1 VSAFSDG
8 PAGAGQQAVPAGPD
22 LQAVVA
28 DTDLQARPAGPDL
41 QAMLAE
47 SGLQA
52 VLWDLDGT
60 LVDTEP
66 AWMASEYRLVE
77 LFGGSWSTEH
87 AKAVVGHSL
96 LESAAYLR
104 KHGGVELSLEE
115 IVDQMVADVLAAVQR
130 EVVWRPG
137 ALSLL
142 ADVRAAGVPCAMVT
156 MSYQS
161 LANSVAS
168 HLPAGTFQA
177 MVTGDQVS
185 RGKPHPEPYLTA
197 AELLGVQP
205 SRCVAIEDSP
215 TGVASAA
222 AAGCLVLAVQN
233 QVPLAGA
240 PGRIV
245 LDSLEGIGMSDLLS
259 LMADRTEPGHGP
271 QD

>member
-1 VSAFSDG
+1 MNGFFNG
-8 PAGAGQQAVPAGPD
+8 
-22 LQAVVA
+22 
-28 DTDLQARPAGPDL
+28 
-41 QAMLAE
+41 LAE
-47 SGLQA
+47 VGPQA

-104 KHGGVELSLEE
+104 KHGGVELPLEQ
-115 IVDQMVADVLAAVQR
+115 IVDEMVEDVLAAVRR

-137 ALSLL
+137 ARRLL
-142 ADVRAAGVPCAMVT
+142 AEVRAAGVPCAMVT
-156 MSYQS
+156 MSYQK
-161 LANSVAS
+161 LAQSVAS
-168 HLPAGTFQA
+168 QLPAGTFQT

-185 RGKPHPEPYLTA
+185 RGKPDPEPYLTA
-197 AELLGVQP
+197 AERLGVPP

-215 TGVASAA
+215 TGVASAE

-233 QVPLAGA
+233 QVPLASA
-240 PGRIV
+240 PGRTV
-245 LDSLEGIGMSDLLS
+245 LDSLDGVTLSDLVS
-259 LMADRTEPGHGP
+259 LMADYAEPAHRP
-271 QD
+271 QS